1 MTPSLL
7 LVLTCAA
14 MFKMAFSVW
23 AIEYHLVAIHSLG
36 WERWGE
42 TLHLY
47 RHVPSFGENRTRG
60 KFHKYQRKIH
70 TRAGG
75 KKIDKF
81 ASITY
86 VT

>member
-7 LVLTCAA
+7 LVVTSAT
-14 MFKMAFSVW
+14 MYEMAFSVW

-36 WERWGE
+36 WERRGE
-42 TLHLY
+42 ILHLY
-47 RHVPSFGENRTRG
+47 RHVPGFGENRTRG

-70 TRAGG
+70 IRAGV